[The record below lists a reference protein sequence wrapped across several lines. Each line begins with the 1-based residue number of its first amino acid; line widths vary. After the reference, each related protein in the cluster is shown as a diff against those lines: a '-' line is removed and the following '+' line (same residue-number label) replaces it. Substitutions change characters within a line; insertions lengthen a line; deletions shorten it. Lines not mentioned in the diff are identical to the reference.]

1 MKKFL
6 STILIFSTVLLVGCD
21 DTNEN
26 NDLEIYTKQ
35 YLNTTDTIHIN
46 TFNGFTLINSKRIN
60 NKDGSVRLILDFEKP
75 LVSEK

>member
-6 STILIFSTVLLVGCD
+6 FSILIFSTVLMVGCD
-21 DTNEN
+21 DTNESDN
-26 NDLEIYTKQ
+26 IEIYTKQ

-60 NKDGSVRLILDFEKP
+60 NEDGSVRLILDFDKP
-75 LVSEK
+75 LK

>member
-6 STILIFSTVLLVGCD
+6 FSILIFSTVLMVGCD
-21 DTNEN
+21 DTNESDN
-26 NDLEIYTKQ
+26 IEIYTKQ

-60 NKDGSVRLILDFEKP
+60 NEDGSVRIILDFDKP
-75 LVSEK
+75 LK